1 MKYYFTIE
9 TQAEMEEGNTRNAVF
24 TQKSTF
30 EFEVS
35 GEEMLNFVH
44 KVLVKDAN
52 PQDKKKQER
61 GISYLS

>member
-1 MKYYFTIE
+1 
-9 TQAEMEEGNTRNAVF
+9 MEEGNTRNTVF

-30 EFEVS
+30 EFQVS

-52 PQDKKKQER
+52 P
-61 GISYLS
+61 